1 MFVICPFDTLIKLLT
16 YLSLVMIFLFQW
28 QPCHK
33 ISRK

>member
-1 MFVICPFDTLIKLLT
+1 MFVVCACDTLIKLLT

-33 ISRK
+33 ISGK